1 MFLVNLSIDVSPNA
15 PKANRATDSTSMS
28 DGLIDSWLNVLA
40 IKAVTNATTHK
51 SPATLLDEILFVSS
65 LTNSFQNP
73 ISYFF
78 IGFLIGFFT
87 GVGFFSGGFLFFT
100 GTFKVE
106 KVKENLK
113 DIKKWRVTRDSVWS
127 AYLKCEMSPEEQ
139 KIVDRVNDQI
149 KAADELID
157 ELIDNVDDNKNIATT
172 DSIISSGEIDD
183 LINPIMDDTNALID
197 LQSSE
202 GAALVKE
209 IQDLLKTFSNF
220 MIGVLALA
228 FILLVNVVMKFLKDK
243 KEAQVPVKKRKPPV
257 KKTTPVKK
265 PIKKPIKK

>member
-1 MFLVNLSIDVSPNA
+1 MPMIMLTLIMISVAIYGKWVDGKIHETSDRLVKNNLEPQ
-15 PKANRATDSTSMS
+15 P
-28 DGLIDSWLNVLA
+28 WLS
-40 IKAVTNATTHK
+40 K
-51 SPATLLDEILFVSS
+51 SFDYYGT
-65 LTNSFQNP
+65 P
-73 ISYFF
+73 IQSN
-78 IGFLIGFFT
+78 
-87 GVGFFSGGFLFFT
+87 FT

-113 DIKKWRVTRDSVWS
+113 DIKKWRVTRDSVWG

-149 KAADELID
+149 KDADELID

-172 DSIISSGEIDD
+172 DSIISSGEVDD

-228 FILLVNVVMKFLKDK
+228 FILLANVVMKFLKDK

-265 PIKKPIKK
+265 PIKQPIKK

>member
-1 MFLVNLSIDVSPNA
+1 MPMIMLTIIMISVAIYGKWVDSKIHETSDMLVKNNLEPQ
-15 PKANRATDSTSMS
+15 P
-28 DGLIDSWLNVLA
+28 WLS
-40 IKAVTNATTHK
+40 K
-51 SPATLLDEILFVSS
+51 SFDYYGT
-65 LTNSFQNP
+65 P
-73 ISYFF
+73 IQSN
-78 IGFLIGFFT
+78 
-87 GVGFFSGGFLFFT
+87 FT

-113 DIKKWRVTRDSVWS
+113 DIKKWRATRDSVWS

-149 KAADELID
+149 KTADELID

-172 DSIISSGEIDD
+172 DSIISSGEVDD

-202 GAALVKE
+202 GVTLVKE

-228 FILLVNVVMKFLKDK
+228 FILLANVVMKFLKDK
-243 KEAQVPVKKRKPPV
+243 KEAQIPVKKRKPPV
-257 KKTTPVKK
+257 KKTVPAKK
-265 PIKKPIKK
+265 PIKQPIKK

>member
-1 MFLVNLSIDVSPNA
+1 MNKNMPMIMLTLIMISVAIYGKWVDGKIHETSDMLVKNNLEPQ
-15 PKANRATDSTSMS
+15 P
-28 DGLIDSWLNVLA
+28 WLS
-40 IKAVTNATTHK
+40 K
-51 SPATLLDEILFVSS
+51 SFDYYGT
-65 LTNSFQNP
+65 P
-73 ISYFF
+73 IQSN
-78 IGFLIGFFT
+78 
-87 GVGFFSGGFLFFT
+87 FT

-113 DIKKWRVTRDSVWS
+113 DIKKWRVTRDSVWG

-149 KAADELID
+149 KTADELID
-157 ELIDNVDDNKNIATT
+157 ELIDNVDDNKNIAAT
-172 DSIISSGEIDD
+172 DSIISSGEVDD
-183 LINPIMDDTNALID
+183 LINPIMDDTNTLID

-202 GAALVKE
+202 GTTLVKE

-228 FILLVNVVMKFLKDK
+228 FILLANVVMKFLKDK

-265 PIKKPIKK
+265 PIKKSIKK

>member
-1 MFLVNLSIDVSPNA
+1 MPMIMLTLIMISVAIYGKWVDGKIHETSDLLVKNNLEPQ
-15 PKANRATDSTSMS
+15 P
-28 DGLIDSWLNVLA
+28 WLS
-40 IKAVTNATTHK
+40 K
-51 SPATLLDEILFVSS
+51 SFDYYGT
-65 LTNSFQNP
+65 P
-73 ISYFF
+73 IQSN
-78 IGFLIGFFT
+78 
-87 GVGFFSGGFLFFT
+87 FT

-127 AYLKCEMSPEEQ
+127 AYLKCEMSLEEQ

-149 KAADELID
+149 KTADELID

-172 DSIISSGEIDD
+172 DSIISSGEVDD

-202 GAALVKE
+202 GATLVKE

-228 FILLVNVVMKFLKDK
+228 FILLANVVMKFLKDK

>member
-1 MFLVNLSIDVSPNA
+1 MPMIMLTLIMISVAIYGKWVDGKIHETSDMLVKNNLEPQ
-15 PKANRATDSTSMS
+15 P
-28 DGLIDSWLNVLA
+28 WLS
-40 IKAVTNATTHK
+40 K
-51 SPATLLDEILFVSS
+51 SFDYYGT
-65 LTNSFQNP
+65 P
-73 ISYFF
+73 IQSN
-78 IGFLIGFFT
+78 
-87 GVGFFSGGFLFFT
+87 FT

-113 DIKKWRVTRDSVWS
+113 DIKKWRVTRDSVWG

-149 KAADELID
+149 KTADELID

>member
-1 MFLVNLSIDVSPNA
+1 MNKNIPMIALTVIMISVAIYGKWVNDKIHETSDRLVKNNLEPQ
-15 PKANRATDSTSMS
+15 P
-28 DGLIDSWLNVLA
+28 WLS
-40 IKAVTNATTHK
+40 K
-51 SPATLLDEILFVSS
+51 SFDYYGT
-65 LTNSFQNP
+65 P
-73 ISYFF
+73 IQSN
-78 IGFLIGFFT
+78 
-87 GVGFFSGGFLFFT
+87 FT

-113 DIKKWRVTRDSVWS
+113 DIKKWRVTRDSVWG

-149 KAADELID
+149 KDADELID

-172 DSIISSGEIDD
+172 DSIISSGEVDD
-183 LINPIMDDTNALID
+183 LIDPIMDDTNTLID

-202 GAALVKE
+202 GTALVKE

-228 FILLVNVVMKFLKDK
+228 FILLANVVMKFLKDK

-257 KKTTPVKK
+257 KKTTP
-265 PIKKPIKK
+265 IKKPIKQPIKK

>member
-1 MFLVNLSIDVSPNA
+1 MPMIMLTLIMISVAIYGKWVDGKIHETSDMLVKNNLEPQ
-15 PKANRATDSTSMS
+15 P
-28 DGLIDSWLNVLA
+28 WLS
-40 IKAVTNATTHK
+40 K
-51 SPATLLDEILFVSS
+51 SFDYYGT
-65 LTNSFQNP
+65 P
-73 ISYFF
+73 IQSN
-78 IGFLIGFFT
+78 
-87 GVGFFSGGFLFFT
+87 FT

-113 DIKKWRVTRDSVWS
+113 DIKKWRVTRDSVWG

-149 KAADELID
+149 KTADELID
-157 ELIDNVDDNKNIATT
+157 ELIDNVDDNKNIAAT
-172 DSIISSGEIDD
+172 DSIISSGEVDD
-183 LINPIMDDTNALID
+183 LINPIMDDTNTLID

-202 GAALVKE
+202 GTTLVKE

-228 FILLVNVVMKFLKDK
+228 FILLANVVMKFLKDK

-265 PIKKPIKK
+265 PIKKSIKK

>member
-1 MFLVNLSIDVSPNA
+1 MPMIMLTIIMISVAIYGKWVDSKIHETSDMLVKNNLEPQ
-15 PKANRATDSTSMS
+15 P
-28 DGLIDSWLNVLA
+28 WLS
-40 IKAVTNATTHK
+40 K
-51 SPATLLDEILFVSS
+51 SFDYYGT
-65 LTNSFQNP
+65 P
-73 ISYFF
+73 IQSN
-78 IGFLIGFFT
+78 
-87 GVGFFSGGFLFFT
+87 FT

-113 DIKKWRVTRDSVWS
+113 DIKKWRATRDSVWS

-149 KAADELID
+149 KTADELID

-172 DSIISSGEIDD
+172 DSIISSGEVDD

-202 GAALVKE
+202 GVTLVKE

-228 FILLVNVVMKFLKDK
+228 FILLANVVMKFLKDK
-243 KEAQVPVKKRKPPV
+243 KEAQIPVKKRKPPV

-265 PIKKPIKK
+265 PIKKQIKK

>member
-1 MFLVNLSIDVSPNA
+1 MNKNMPMIMLTLIMISVAIYGKWVDGKIHETSDRLVKNNLEPQ
-15 PKANRATDSTSMS
+15 P
-28 DGLIDSWLNVLA
+28 WLS
-40 IKAVTNATTHK
+40 K
-51 SPATLLDEILFVSS
+51 SFDYYGT
-65 LTNSFQNP
+65 P
-73 ISYFF
+73 IQSN
-78 IGFLIGFFT
+78 
-87 GVGFFSGGFLFFT
+87 FT

-113 DIKKWRVTRDSVWS
+113 DIKKWRVTRDSVWG

-149 KAADELID
+149 KDADELID

-172 DSIISSGEIDD
+172 DSIISSGEVDD

-202 GAALVKE
+202 GATLVKE

-228 FILLVNVVMKFLKDK
+228 FILLANVVMKFLKDK

-265 PIKKPIKK
+265 PIKQPIKK

>member
-1 MFLVNLSIDVSPNA
+1 MPMIMLTLIMISVAIYGKWVDGKIHETSDMLVKNNLEPQ
-15 PKANRATDSTSMS
+15 P
-28 DGLIDSWLNVLA
+28 WLS
-40 IKAVTNATTHK
+40 K
-51 SPATLLDEILFVSS
+51 SFDYYGT
-65 LTNSFQNP
+65 P
-73 ISYFF
+73 IQSN
-78 IGFLIGFFT
+78 
-87 GVGFFSGGFLFFT
+87 FT

-113 DIKKWRVTRDSVWS
+113 DIKKWRVTRDSVWG

-149 KAADELID
+149 KDADELID

-172 DSIISSGEIDD
+172 DSIISSGEVDD

-202 GAALVKE
+202 GATLVKE

-220 MIGVLALA
+220 MICVLALA
-228 FILLVNVVMKFLKDK
+228 FILLANVVMKFLKDK
-243 KEAQVPVKKRKPPV
+243 KEAQVPIKKRKPPV
-257 KKTTPVKK
+257 KKTTP
-265 PIKKPIKK
+265 IKKPIKQPIKK

>member
-1 MFLVNLSIDVSPNA
+1 MPMIMLTLIMISVAIYGKWVDGKIHETSDMLVKNNLEPQ
-15 PKANRATDSTSMS
+15 P
-28 DGLIDSWLNVLA
+28 WLS
-40 IKAVTNATTHK
+40 K
-51 SPATLLDEILFVSS
+51 SFDYYGT
-65 LTNSFQNP
+65 P
-73 ISYFF
+73 IQSN
-78 IGFLIGFFT
+78 
-87 GVGFFSGGFLFFT
+87 FT

-113 DIKKWRVTRDSVWS
+113 DIKKWRVIRDSVWS

-149 KAADELID
+149 KTADELID
-157 ELIDNVDDNKNIATT
+157 ELINNVDDNKNIATT
-172 DSIISSGEIDD
+172 DSIISSGEVDD

-202 GAALVKE
+202 GATLVKE

-228 FILLVNVVMKFLKDK
+228 FILLANVVMKFLKDK

>member
-1 MFLVNLSIDVSPNA
+1 MNKNMPMIMLTIIMISVAIYGKWVDSKIHETSDMLVKNNLEPQ
-15 PKANRATDSTSMS
+15 P
-28 DGLIDSWLNVLA
+28 WLS
-40 IKAVTNATTHK
+40 K
-51 SPATLLDEILFVSS
+51 SFDYYGT
-65 LTNSFQNP
+65 P
-73 ISYFF
+73 IQSN
-78 IGFLIGFFT
+78 
-87 GVGFFSGGFLFFT
+87 FT

-113 DIKKWRVTRDSVWS
+113 DIKKWRATRDSVWS

-149 KAADELID
+149 KTADELID

-172 DSIISSGEIDD
+172 DSIISSGEVDD

-202 GAALVKE
+202 GVTLVKE

-228 FILLVNVVMKFLKDK
+228 FILLANVVMKFLKDK
-243 KEAQVPVKKRKPPV
+243 KEAQIPVKKRKPPV

-265 PIKKPIKK
+265 PIKKQIKK

>member
-1 MFLVNLSIDVSPNA
+1 MPMIMLTLIMISVAIYGKWVDGKIHETSDMLVKNNLEPQ
-15 PKANRATDSTSMS
+15 P
-28 DGLIDSWLNVLA
+28 WLS
-40 IKAVTNATTHK
+40 K
-51 SPATLLDEILFVSS
+51 SFDYYGT
-65 LTNSFQNP
+65 P
-73 ISYFF
+73 IQSN
-78 IGFLIGFFT
+78 
-87 GVGFFSGGFLFFT
+87 FT

-113 DIKKWRVTRDSVWS
+113 DIKKWRATRDSVWS

-149 KAADELID
+149 KDADELID
-157 ELIDNVDDNKNIATT
+157 ELIDNVDDNKNIAIT
-172 DSIISSGEIDD
+172 DSIISSGEVDD

-202 GAALVKE
+202 GATLVKE

-228 FILLVNVVMKFLKDK
+228 FILLANVVMKFLKDK
-243 KEAQVPVKKRKPPV
+243 KEAQVPVKKRKSPV